1 MRPRIDEL
9 KALFAELDFR
19 IFLNDLT
26 NLAPAELLPEGPRQ
40 AAQTQLAEV
49 ARAKSAAAKKKL
61 RWRGREICSPPQ
73 PNPGIP
79 GIRLGIGAVR

>member
-26 NLAPAELLPEGPRQ
+26 NLAPAEPLPEGPRQ

-49 ARAKSAAAKKKL
+49 ARAKSAAAKKL
-61 RWRGREICSPPQ
+61 RWRGREICSLPQ

-79 GIRLGIGAVR
+79 GIRPGIGAVR